1 MKLIF
6 SYLVLLAFAMQI
18 GSRVYVLVNFQL
30 NKEYIAENLCEK
42 RDEPESCCEGS
53 CHLEKELNKV
63 EESENQGPINSD
75 TNKKEKTEDIVLYC
89 SVFLKLADQT
99 KSEILSDP
107 FSHKTCSGFRSEIS
121 HPPTI

>member
-1 MKLIF
+1 
-6 SYLVLLAFAMQI
+6 MQI

-75 TNKKEKTEDIVLYC
+75 TNKKEKTEDFVLYC
-89 SVFLKLADQT
+89 SDFLKLTEHT
-99 KSEILSDP
+99 KSEIVMYQ
-107 FSHKTCSGFRSEIS
+107 FTHKTCAGFTSEIS
-121 HPPTI
+121 HPPTT